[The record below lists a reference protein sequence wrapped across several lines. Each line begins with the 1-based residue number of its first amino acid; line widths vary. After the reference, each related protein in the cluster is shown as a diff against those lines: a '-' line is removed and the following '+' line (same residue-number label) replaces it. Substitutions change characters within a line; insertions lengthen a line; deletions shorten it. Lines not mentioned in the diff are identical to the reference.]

1 MSDKIVNKHVIKRI
15 TKSCIV
21 LGVLAALSACA
32 SYPLNMSKA
41 EWEALPAEAK
51 LTARQEQAALDKA
64 RSEERR
70 AAYEAREREAEAQ
83 EAEYQQALASAPYG
97 TRVQCLMEGDAY
109 ISGEWRRLDTS
120 LFELIPDYPISV
132 PLRTLDGRYQ
142 TEGSAEFNGY
152 RVSFCDRQHGLSRR
166 PERCGVMSGTRLQF
180 TRGNRSRVQ
189 ADQFV
194 RGDMY
199 CEYSR

>member
-1 MSDKIVNKHVIKRI
+1 
-15 TKSCIV
+15 
-21 LGVLAALSACA
+21 
-32 SYPLNMSKA
+32 MSKA

-109 ISGEWRRLDTS
+109 
-120 LFELIPDYPISV
+120 
-132 PLRTLDGRYQ
+132 
-142 TEGSAEFNGY
+142 
-152 RVSFCDRQHGLSRR
+152 
-166 PERCGVMSGTRLQF
+166 
-180 TRGNRSRVQ
+180 
-189 ADQFV
+189 
-194 RGDMY
+194 
-199 CEYSR
+199 